1 MFDFK
6 VNLYGDIEVSVIA
19 ENRDEAERILNET
32 MNSISFKDIKEKIS
46 PNKDVEI
53 KESDVKVLS
62 KHITEKER
70 EATR

>member
-32 MNSISFKDIKEKIS
+32 MNSISLKDIREKIS